1 MLFRLEITHVQNI
14 RHLHLELNLD
24 DHKLT
29 CIVGKNGTGKTTLV
43 RAIRTLSHSDTF
55 IGTASRDIFSEQ
67 SSISYTF
74 DNNLIT
80 FKYDRH
86 IGSLNCKAPIPSLL
100 RSLCAVELPM
110 PHGKRFSYFQSASD
124 ADTDIRRKII
134 LEEYIRPA
142 ELIETLST
150 IYATD
155 RFCRLVEVNAR
166 GRSYYCILLN
176 DSKYVRE
183 DYFSSGEY
191 FLINLYRTIRSGAQ
205 LIVVDEIDMS
215 LDAAAQVHLIGALRY
230 FCKKYACNI
239 LFTTH
244 SLAMMRMLDSS
255 ELLYMERNDTQTAL
269 YPASYNYIKSLL
281 FGFSGWDRYILTEDA
296 ELQSLLEEIIRRFC
310 KNTFFKYKIIYVGGG
325 SQVADLLL
333 RNRAE
338 SFLSDTQNVIAILD
352 GDQGKYK
359 YAQDPC
365 IYFLPIDNVER
376 AILDYYGEPGFPYR
390 LPNGVSFKD
399 AKGLFKSLQR
409 ERVMSAAQIYSYI
422 CDRNEQTLAPLV
434 HAITRF
440 LSQPS

>member
-1 MLFRLEITHVQNI
+1 MPFRVEITHVQNI
-14 RHLHLELNLD
+14 RHLCLELNLD

-29 CIVGKNGTGKTTLV
+29 CIVGKNGAGKTTLV
-43 RAIRTLSHSDTF
+43 RVMRTLSHSDTF
-55 IGTASRDIFSEQ
+55 IGTASRDIFCEQ
-67 SSISYTF
+67 SSISYAF
-74 DNNLIT
+74 NNELVT
-80 FKYDRH
+80 FKYDKH
-86 IGSLNCKAPIPSLL
+86 ISSLNCKAPIPNRL

-110 PHGKRFSYFQSASD
+110 PHGKRFSYFQTISD

-134 LEEYIRPA
+134 LEEYIQPR
-142 ELIETLST
+142 ELIDTLST

-176 DSKYVRE
+176 ESKYVRE

-191 FLINLYRTIRSGAQ
+191 FLINLYRTIRSGAR

-215 LDAAAQVHLIGALRY
+215 LDAAAQVHLIATLRH
-230 FCKKYACNI
+230 FCKKYGCSI

-255 ELLYMERNDTQTAL
+255 ELLYMERNDTKTTL

-310 KNTFFKYKIIYVGGG
+310 TKIFFKYKIIYVGGG

-338 SFLSDTQNVIAILD
+338 FFLSETQNVVAILD
-352 GDQGKYK
+352 GDQSKYG

-365 IYFLPIDNVER
+365 IYFLPIDNVEK
-376 AILDYYGEPGFPYR
+376 AILDYYEEPEFPYR
-390 LPNGVSFKD
+390 LPKSASFRD

-409 ERVMSAAQIYSYI
+409 ERIMSATQIYSYI
-422 CDRNEQTLAPLV
+422 CDRNEQALAPLV
-434 HAITRF
+434 QAITKF
-440 LSQPS
+440 LSQPL